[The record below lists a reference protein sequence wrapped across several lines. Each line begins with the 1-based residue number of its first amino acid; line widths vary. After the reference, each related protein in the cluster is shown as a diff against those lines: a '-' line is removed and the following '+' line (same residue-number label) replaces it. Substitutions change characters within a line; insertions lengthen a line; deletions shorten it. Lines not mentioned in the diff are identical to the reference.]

1 MGILIQCKPANGAC
15 WFKPTS
21 AYLLIIMSRDADPD
35 VLVAARLGSPLML
48 GIGED
53 EWFSNLMI

>member
-1 MGILIQCKPANGAC
+1 
-15 WFKPTS
+15 
-21 AYLLIIMSRDADPD
+21 MSRDADPD

-53 EWFSNLMI
+53 EWFSNLRVCIYICIHPHTHIYAK